1 MSVPNAP
8 PKGFLSGVAS
18 LVSGNPASI
27 SSSVR
32 NLIGPGSV
40 GLALAPSGQPKGV
53 WGDRPLAARVVAAQ
67 QPQQQQP
74 QQQQPQQQQPQQQQP
89 QPQHDEQ
96 DLEQPEPPIPLDT
109 LQKLQA
115 YLNSCPPGLTELA
128 LDGCQIKSVAG
139 VIFPSGL
146 LDLDLG
152 GNQITS
158 LSGVQFPDGLTGLSL
173 FGNQITSF
181 KGVRF
186 PPNLLDLN
194 LDGNQ
199 IITLRGVQFPPSLLE
214 LSITDTK
221 INSFAG
227 FQIPPNLLSLHL
239 SDNEITSLQG
249 VQFPPRLT
257 LLNLENNK
265 IKSFQGVQF
274 PIGLLRLIL
283 SFNEITSLTGVK
295 FPPSLTELRLENN
308 QISPLSIWGSPFEGV
323 IFPPSLLRL
332 NLSNNNCQT
341 LYRLQFPPNLT
352 SLNLEGNPLRSL
364 KGIINPNE
372 YVMEYLKHNFPSLY
386 FRDLHTQHKG
396 AKLAEKSA
404 SKAARQSQKAT
415 LKKMTDLSQHSM
427 QIQLRAVT
435 SFLREGMAARAQQH
449 ADQML
454 RDKQDKP
461 TTYEESLFYAKLG
474 EKTYPIPMNEELLV
488 QDVLDYLN
496 EHYYIS
502 VLHNCDGM
510 HLHKPGMGNLDS
522 GRTLKDCG
530 VVSEEALDLV
540 CGTRTHQG
548 GFARHHHSRKC
559 NKQYQ
564 TRRNKSKSKSKSKPK
579 KNGHGRN

>member
-1 MSVPNAP
+1 MAE
-8 PKGFLSGVAS
+8 
-18 LVSGNPASI
+18 
-27 SSSVR
+27 
-32 NLIGPGSV
+32 
-40 GLALAPSGQPKGV
+40 
-53 WGDRPLAARVVAAQ
+53 
-67 QPQQQQP
+67 PQQ
-74 QQQQPQQQQPQQQQP
+74 
-89 QPQHDEQ
+89 
-96 DLEQPEPPIPLDT
+96 PPIPERLDT

-152 GNQITS
+152 ENQITT
-158 LSGVQFPDGLTGLSL
+158 LTGVQFPDGLTRLSL

-194 LDGNQ
+194 LYGNQ
-199 IITLRGVQFPPSLLE
+199 ITSLRGLQFPPGLLVLSISDTKINSLAGFQFPPSLLE
-214 LSITDTK
+214 LY
-221 INSFAG
+221 
-227 FQIPPNLLSLHL
+227 LH
-239 SDNEITSLQG
+239 DNEITSLQG

-257 LLNLENNK
+257 LLNLVNNK
-265 IKSFQGVQF
+265 IKSLQGVQF

-522 GRTLKDCG
+522 GRTLKECG
-530 VVSEEALDLV
+530 VVSDNVLDIA
-540 CGTRTHQG
+540 CGTQNG
-548 GFARHHHSRKC
+548 GFARHRHSRKR
-559 NKQYQ
+559 NKRSQK
-564 TRRNKSKSKSKSKPK
+564 RRKSKSKSQ
-579 KNGHGRN
+579 KNGHRHN